1 MGPYQTRGHGG
12 CNHFPR
18 GHAGVLVMA
27 TLGSE
32 LPVLARAHTCP
43 TKLGSD
49 SSAPGAQRR
58 AQGPAPCRYQPIAWP
73 RGPPPLPGALAPHGA
88 RRRSPPF
95 CRKTS
100 RVRPLPPSLELASE
114 GPWVQG
120 GRCDVVAASSLHVKP
135 TVPAPWPWA
144 FGWSAP
150 RPAVSA
156 VQSSGARAS
165 VTAGWT
171 VRVGKSCVFSLTAE
185 EGN

>member
-1 MGPYQTRGHGG
+1 
-12 CNHFPR
+12 
-18 GHAGVLVMA
+18 MA

-58 AQGPAPCRYQPIAWP
+58 AQGPAPCRYQPVAWP
-73 RGPPPLPGALAPHGA
+73 RGAASPARGTRSPRSPAALA
-88 RRRSPPF
+88 
-95 CRKTS
+95 TL
-100 RVRPLPPSLELASE
+100 LPKNQPGQASAPSLELASE